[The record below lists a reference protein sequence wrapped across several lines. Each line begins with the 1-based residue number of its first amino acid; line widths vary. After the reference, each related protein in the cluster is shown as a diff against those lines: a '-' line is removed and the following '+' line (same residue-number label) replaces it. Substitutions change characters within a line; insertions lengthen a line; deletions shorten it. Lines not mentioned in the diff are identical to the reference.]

1 MHKLREAHVC
11 KLIAPNRKNDFNVFY
26 IASKILWFFLTPSNL
41 IFAAIAIGTILV
53 LWSNKFQKSGRRILG
68 LGTFMLLI
76 CGLGPVGAALTIPL
90 EKRFPL
96 LVNDQTPQPT
106 GIIILGGAVR
116 SRSAM
121 ASPDMLELNEAGE
134 RITALIYLAK
144 LYPNAKIVFS
154 GGIGDI
160 LDFGIPEADEVKNTI
175 SRLGVDPER
184 ILYERKSRNTHE
196 NAVFSKDLAQP
207 KQGERWLLVTS
218 AWHMPRSMGCFRQ
231 AGFDVEAYAV
241 DFRSNGWQD
250 LLHSSGSVGAGLR
263 TTDVAWREWLG
274 LIAYR
279 LTNKTS
285 ALLPE

>member
-1 MHKLREAHVC
+1 M
-11 KLIAPNRKNDFNVFY
+11 FY
-26 IASKILWFFLTPSNL
+26 VVSKILWFFLTPSNL
-41 IFAAIAIGTILV
+41 IFATIAIGTLFIL
-53 LWSNKFQKSGRRILG
+53 LTHKFQKSGRRILG
-68 LGTFMLLI
+68 LGAFMLLI

-96 LVNDQTPQPT
+96 LVNDQTPPPT

-116 SRSAM
+116 SRSPM
-121 ASPDMLELNEAGE
+121 ASPNMLELNEAGE

-144 LYPNAKIVFS
+144 LYPDAKLVFS

-175 SRLGVDPER
+175 GKLGVDPNRIIFER
-184 ILYERKSRNTHE
+184 RSRNTHE
-196 NAVFSKDLAQP
+196 NAIYSRDLVEP
-207 KQGERWLLVTS
+207 KKGERWLLVTS

-231 AGFDVEAYAV
+231 AGFEVEAYPV
-241 DFRSNGWQD
+241 DFRTNGWSSAF
-250 LLHSSGSVGAGLR
+250 HSLGSVGAGLR
-263 TTDVAWREWLG
+263 ATDVAWREWLG

-279 LTNKTS
+279 LTKKTT